1 MTTTTLTDRYV
12 SALTRLLPRR
22 QRSDIER
29 ELRASVADAVDE
41 RLESGEQPL
50 DAERAVLAGLGDPV
64 LLAAQY
70 TDRPTALIGPRH
82 YGDYRRV
89 MAILTTIGPGIAVVV
104 TVAQVLYAVPLGLA
118 VLTGLAAGAV
128 ATVISAVALTTLF
141 AILER
146 LPRRE
151 GEWSPAGLRE
161 RDDSVGS
168 ALGGLAFLLG
178 VGALL
183 VLSPWFTSVVDGDG
197 APIPVLSPDL
207 WPTWAPLIV
216 GIVVLAV
223 VFAIVTEY
231 VGWSIALAIA
241 NAIVV
246 LGGFALLWWAA
257 THDLL
262 LNAAFFEAIGWGA
275 TAAGTITVVVL
286 VLAGLNAL
294 VETVGG
300 FVKARRRAV
309 RS

>member
-89 MAILTTIGPGIAVVV
+89 MAILTTIGPGIAIVVA
-104 TVAQVLYAVPLGLA
+104 VAQVLYAVPLLQALLAGIGAGVLA
-118 VLTGLAAGAV
+118 V
-128 ATVISAVALTTLF
+128 VISAGALTLLY
-141 AILER
+141 AVVER
-146 LPRRE
+146 IGSASEPWRPEALQP
-151 GEWSPAGLRE
+151 S
-161 RDDSVGS
+161 DDSAAS
-168 ALGGLAFLLG
+168 TIGGLAFVLG

-183 VLSPWFTSVVDGDG
+183 VLSPWFTSVVDDDG
-197 APIPVLSPDL
+197 VAIPVLSPTI
-207 WPTWAPLIV
+207 WPTFAPLIIAV
-216 GIVVLAV
+216 LVLAI
-223 VFAIVTEY
+223 VFAIITTRF
-231 VGWSIALAIA
+231 GWSIPLAIA

-246 LGGFALLWWAA
+246 LGGFGVLLWLAA
-257 THDLL
+257 YNHIF
-262 LNAAFFEAIGWGA
+262 NAAFFEAIGWGA